1 MNTTCTHGAF
11 NSSASA
17 SSRSDHSTGSL
28 DRQLLADSSLSQ
40 AACEGPLPLRD
51 VVVRV
56 ERENDGRVRAIHLL
70 GRMRVKLYQRIK
82 KVPRTGDLNE

>member
-1 MNTTCTHGAF
+1 MNTTCTHRAF

-56 ERENDGRVRAIHLL
+56 ERENDGRGSAIHLL
-70 GRMRVKLYQRIK
+70 GRMGVKLYLENK
-82 KVPRTGDLNE
+82 KGPPSGGPK